1 MDPILLIVFLLIF
14 TIAGLGW
21 IIRLTYSTGALHEMN
36 AGARLYQETRYAEA
50 EAHFRRLLTKSL
62 SSGVEADTRRRLADT
77 LDILGKPSEAAAERD
92 CAKAIV
98 TQSPRDARA
107 HQARGDLLKR
117 EYQYDAACE
126 AYLQA
131 LAKSSSQD
139 KPARALIMAKLTF
152 AHHDAGRTAEALT
165 WAKKSLASLPNP
177 NIRRAMNGMAGVG
190 YADQGDLE
198 QAERH
203 YREALRLAEQQNS
216 MADAAR
222 YSGLLA
228 GLKYKQGQFQ
238 EAVAMCREVRAISEG
253 PSEIL
258 YVTEV
263 ECLRDIG
270 KFDEARE
277 VIAQWRLALAYPQ
290 PALQRRIQALADFAA
305 ATVEVR
311 AEQPEA
317 ALAFLEKARLGFE
330 AKAMPSEETWPPSP
344 QKGDDK
350 LLLWC
355 DATKVLALAQRGDAQ
370 ASRLLCDEVV
380 SRSSLF
386 LEDRGT
392 QNGVYST
399 LGRAAFVLGD
409 LAECKKLFEI
419 FLDWKPSPVG
429 LLSAH
434 YWLGETHLRLGE
446 TETARDFFR
455 QAVAPGIDSLD
466 ARRAAARLAE
476 LGG

>member
-107 HQARGDLLKR
+107 HW
-117 EYQYDAACE
+117 
-126 AYLQA
+126 
-131 LAKSSSQD
+131 
-139 KPARALIMAKLTF
+139 T
-152 AHHDAGRTAEALT
+152 
-165 WAKKSLASLPNP
+165 
-177 NIRRAMNGMAGVG
+177 
-190 YADQGDLE
+190 
-198 QAERH
+198 
-203 YREALRLAEQQNS
+203 
-216 MADAAR
+216 
-222 YSGLLA
+222 
-228 GLKYKQGQFQ
+228 
-238 EAVAMCREVRAISEG
+238 
-253 PSEIL
+253 
-258 YVTEV
+258 
-263 ECLRDIG
+263 
-270 KFDEARE
+270 
-277 VIAQWRLALAYPQ
+277 
-290 PALQRRIQALADFAA
+290 
-305 ATVEVR
+305 
-311 AEQPEA
+311 
-317 ALAFLEKARLGFE
+317 
-330 AKAMPSEETWPPSP
+330 
-344 QKGDDK
+344 
-350 LLLWC
+350 
-355 DATKVLALAQRGDAQ
+355 RGDAQ

-446 TETARDFFR
+446 TETAREAFR
-455 QAVAPGIDSLD
+455 QATAPGIDSLD